1 MDKITTETQTNG
13 IRPLMLTRYGNTVTC
28 PFSTKIPLVEGTLE
42 KRIRIETQPCWE
54 LCPHF
59 NVLEYDKNE
68 KKINIEITCGS
79 SLNLI
84 RAIITDSTAPANS
97 LQISGK

>member
-42 KRIRIETQPCWE
+42 KRIRIESQPCWE

-59 NVLEYDKNE
+59 NVIEYDKNGA
-68 KKINIEITCGS
+68 KVNIEITCGS

-84 RAIITDSTAPANS
+84 QAFIIDSPPLTNS
-97 LQISGK
+97 LHISSN